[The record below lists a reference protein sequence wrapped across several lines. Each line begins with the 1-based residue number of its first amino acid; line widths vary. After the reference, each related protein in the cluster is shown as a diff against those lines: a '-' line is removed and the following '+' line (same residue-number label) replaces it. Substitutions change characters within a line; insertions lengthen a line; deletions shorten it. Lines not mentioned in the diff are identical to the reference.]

1 VKGLIDLAIYLDV
14 DAYIKFANENP
25 ISFLATVDNGQPRV
39 RGFQLWYA
47 DETGLYYSSAAGK
60 DIYKQLKTEPKVEVC
75 FFNSKS
81 KDLQQMRVEGT
92 VEFLDDVEMKK
103 KLLDARP
110 FLKKAGLTPENP
122 GLILIRIIKCKAY
135 FWTFSTGNEPKKFIS
150 FA

>member
-1 VKGLIDLAIYLDV
+1 MDIDEF
-14 DAYIKFANENP
+14 IKFANENP
-25 ISFLATVDNGQPRV
+25 VGFLATLDNGEPRV

-47 DETGLYYSSAAGK
+47 DKTGLYYSTAAGK
-60 DIYKQLKTEPKVEVC
+60 DIYKQLKAKPKVEVC

-81 KDLQQMRVEGT
+81 KEMQQMRVDGT
-92 VEFLDDVEMKK
+92 VEFITDIEMKK

-122 GLILIRIIKCKAY
+122 GLILFRIVKCTAH
-135 FWTFSTGNEPKKFIS
+135 FWTFATSNEPKKCVS

>member
-1 VKGLIDLAIYLDV
+1 MDLDEC
-14 DAYIKFANENP
+14 IKFANENP
-25 ISFLATVDNGQPRV
+25 IGFLATMDGGQPRV

-47 DETGLYYSSAAGK
+47 DKTGLYYSSAAGK
-60 DIYKQLKTEPKVEVC
+60 DIYKQLKANPKVEVC

-81 KDLQQMRVEGT
+81 KEMQQMRITGT
-92 VEFLDDVEMKK
+92 VEFINDIEMKT

-122 GLILIRIIKCKAY
+122 GLILFKIIKCTAH
-135 FWTFSTGNEPKKFIS
+135 FWTFATNNEPKKFVS